1 MHIFIL
7 RKKRFS
13 PFQDVY
19 KEQIYKL
26 MRIGSNIENTETLIE
41 PGEMAIY
48 TVPPKPPKLVHTKL
62 VCSDLVMIKED

>member
-19 KEQIYKL
+19 KEQIIIL
-26 MRIGSNIENTETLIE
+26 TRIGSNIENTETLIE
-41 PGEMAIY
+41 PGEMTIS

-62 VCSDLVMIKED
+62 LCNEKNKIKI

>member
-19 KEQIYKL
+19 KEQIYIL
-26 MRIGSNIENTETLIE
+26 TRIGSNIENTEILR
-41 PGEMAIY
+41 EMAIY
-48 TVPPKPPKLVHTKL
+48 TVDTARTAKTGAHQTG
-62 VCSDLVMIKED
+62 M